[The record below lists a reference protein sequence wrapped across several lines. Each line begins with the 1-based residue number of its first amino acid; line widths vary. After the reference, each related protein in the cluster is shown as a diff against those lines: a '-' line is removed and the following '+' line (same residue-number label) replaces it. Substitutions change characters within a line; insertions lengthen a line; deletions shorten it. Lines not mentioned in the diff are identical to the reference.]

1 MNDFILPRGRIH
13 STPRVALVRRE
24 IISGRWPAP
33 DTRKPLISDMVT
45 AASVLPPANT
55 ATVATTVALDHV
67 KVREVDLDVELDA
80 DYGTRRSTLN
90 KQVHSGPRKM
100 TKSASTI
107 TKAVAVEQQTEQP
120 KKALRKLRRAKVMRV
135 GLMGLAVV
143 VLAAT
148 GYVGFDTWQTNN
160 QAKVQIGQSVAA
172 VKKAE
177 SSVATPEQHQ
187 VAEGADKKPLAPR
200 SLSSYKVAASLP
212 RALYITKSNV
222 AARVLPMNVNP
233 NGSVQAPINIFDS
246 GWYTDSVKPGEVGAM
261 FIDGHSS
268 GLSREGL
275 FGNLYKL
282 VVGDTMQIEKGDGT
296 KLTYKVVHTAVV
308 DKDSVDM
315 KKMLLPYGTAL
326 RALNL
331 MTCAGTWVNSSQTL
345 TQRIEV
351 FTEQV

>member
-24 IISGRWPAP
+24 VISSRWPAP
-33 DTRKPLISDMVT
+33 DPRKSLISDMVT
-45 AASVLPPANT
+45 AASVLAPAISAT
-55 ATVATTVALDHV
+55 AVAVTFDHV

-80 DYGTRRSTLN
+80 DYGTRRTTLN
-90 KQVHSGPRKM
+90 KHVNADPGEKTQP
-100 TKSASTI
+100 ADTI
-107 TKAVAVEQQTEQP
+107 TKAVAAEQQTEQP
-120 KKALRKLRRAKVMRV
+120 KKALRKLRKAKVKRV
-135 GLMGLAVV
+135 GLMSLAVV

-160 QAKVQIGQSVAA
+160 QAKVQIGQSVVA

-200 SLSSYKVAASLP
+200 SLSSYTVAAGLP

-222 AARVLPMNVNP
+222 AARVLPMNINP

-282 VVGDTMQIEKGDGT
+282 VVGDTLQIEKGDGT
-296 KLTYKVVHTAVV
+296 RLTYKVVHTAVV